1 MKKLLSV
8 FVGLLCSVAVFA
20 QTDFQELSLEEACKK
35 AKTENKPIFLDCYTS
50 WCGPC
55 KMMANEVFTLK
66 EAGDYFNKNFVCVK
80 TDMEKGGGPAIGKQ
94 YGVDAY
100 PTFLIINANGKL
112 MHKVVG
118 AMPLEKLIESVEIGL
133 KASSLAEYEALYQA
147 GKLDLTE
154 QMAYWKLLSVS
165 GDVVK
170 AQSVGDNLWGKLTEK
185 DKLSAAYWPLLQ
197 SRATSLES
205 EELKFVCANRGHFE
219 KEIGKEEVGDL
230 IYNSFMSELNL
241 MIVYQLPAKKYDKIP
256 GIRDLLENND
266 VPRKDALFK
275 MIDLAEARGKYDA
288 TGFMDALDT
297 NLDVLNDSEKSW
309 VFEGANLFIS
319 MFKDKAQLKRLGEI
333 AIREKELIRDEV
345 AKSKVTKIAFN
356 FRRAGNDG
364 VYWENLKTL
373 REVLAQ
379 AEVEDKY
386 VFLDCHNNGQTT
398 KAIDD
403 QLFTQKEV
411 EDLLNKFFINYRVNL
426 EEGEGAK
433 VIRRYGINIPNV
445 MLVLDKEGN
454 VRHMISNVMN
464 GNFIERVQETF
475 DDNKAFGVLEARYVS
490 GDRSP
495 EFMVQYLTALSKVAN
510 SSKMALVAVELFASL
525 NDEQRTSPEFWML
538 YNPQFSG
545 ISSEMKNYLFSHL
558 QEFREKIGTEKVDQT
573 VVNQIYSDLSSVLY
587 TQGSRYTV
595 DDINNIIQFI
605 KRHDIQDSQQ
615 LLCIANITKLFKSKV
630 RSVKDYKKACKGL
643 KPENIPFADLYA
655 NILAVE
661 PERTD
666 EWNAWGKEIVE
677 SLTDPGYIQWYKQFL
692 QL

>member
-1 MKKLLSV
+1 
-8 FVGLLCSVAVFA
+8 
-20 QTDFQELSLEEACKK
+20 
-35 AKTENKPIFLDCYTS
+35 
-50 WCGPC
+50 
-55 KMMANEVFTLK
+55 
-66 EAGDYFNKNFVCVK
+66 
-80 TDMEKGGGPAIGKQ
+80 
-94 YGVDAY
+94 
-100 PTFLIINANGKL
+100 
-112 MHKVVG
+112 
-118 AMPLEKLIESVEIGL
+118 
-133 KASSLAEYEALYQA
+133 
-147 GKLDLTE
+147 
-154 QMAYWKLLSVS
+154 
-165 GDVVK
+165 
-170 AQSVGDNLWGKLTEK
+170 
-185 DKLSAAYWPLLQ
+185 
-197 SRATSLES
+197 
-205 EELKFVCANRGHFE
+205 
-219 KEIGKEEVGDL
+219 
-230 IYNSFMSELNL
+230 
-241 MIVYQLPAKKYDKIP
+241 
-256 GIRDLLENND
+256 
-266 VPRKDALFK
+266 
-275 MIDLAEARGKYDA
+275 
-288 TGFMDALDT
+288 
-297 NLDVLNDSEKSW
+297 
-309 VFEGANLFIS
+309 

-364 VYWENLKTL
+364 VYWEDLKTL

-630 RSVKDYKKACKGL
+630 HSVKDYKKACKGL